1 MVLGHALHY
10 FPKLPPLGEWLRR
23 KRVRHGINFDV
34 FEDNL
39 QTRWLCGWACNEK
52 ADLNETDLE
61 LAKDRLLRFNVVLR
75 LENLSVS
82 ILRMAAFGW
91 TQLTDVSHNPR
102 RRVPSPE
109 IRDFLKQRQQ
119 WDLQLYAFAGTLPQ
133 R

>member
-1 MVLGHALHY
+1 MPAQIFL
-10 FPKLPPLGEWLRR
+10 
-23 KRVRHGINFDV
+23 V
-34 FEDNL
+34 F
-39 QTRWLCGWACNEK
+39 

-61 LAKDRLLRFNVVLR
+61 LAKARLLRFNVVLR

-109 IRDFLKQRQQ
+109 IRGFLKQRQQ
-119 WDLQLYAFAGTLPQ
+119 WDLLLSADTSGVSLQSSFILASTPLFA
-133 R
+133 